1 MADGERCDCL
11 NRCGDDERVA
21 LYQVEPCD
29 FRIQCAKWK
38 RAELARLVSLYE
50 DANRWRQLQGETTC
64 KPSN

>member
-11 NRCGDDERVA
+11 NMCGDDHRVG
-21 LYQVEPCD
+21 LYQVEPCAD
-29 FRIQCAKWK
+29 RFRIAKAR

-50 DANRWRQLQGETTC
+50 DAIRWRQLQGETPC

>member
-1 MADGERCDCL
+1 MAEGERCDCL
-11 NRCGDDERVA
+11 NRCGDDERVG

-38 RAELARLVSLYE
+38 RAELTRLVSLYE
-50 DANRWRQLQGETTC
+50 DANCWRQLQGDTPC